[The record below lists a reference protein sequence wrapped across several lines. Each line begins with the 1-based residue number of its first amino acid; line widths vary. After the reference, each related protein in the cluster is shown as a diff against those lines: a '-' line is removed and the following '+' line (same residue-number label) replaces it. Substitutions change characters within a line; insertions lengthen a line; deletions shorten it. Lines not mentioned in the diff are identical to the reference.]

1 MNPKERSE
9 VGEIAEVPEKA
20 GIDYT
25 GKKIGMWIFLYTEL
39 LFFGGMFLLYSIFR
53 SRYAAEFHTSA
64 VEENLVL
71 GTINTCVLLTSSWF
85 IALSIAAIREGRK
98 KVSLWLQS
106 ATIFCGILFLIIKYF
121 EWSAKI
127 TKGIYPDSA
136 VLLNMG
142 NGETLFFGLYYVMT
156 GIHGLHVLI
165 GIIVIAIMFH
175 YTRTDII
182 TKTDFA
188 KLENTGLYWH
198 FVDIVWIY
206 LFPLFYLVT

>member
-1 MNPKERSE
+1 M
-9 VGEIAEVPEKA
+9 AEDARVSGVK

-39 LFFGGMFLLYSIFR
+39 LFFGGMFLLYAIFR
-53 SRYAAEFHTSA
+53 SQYASEFHVA
-64 VEENLVL
+64 AKEENIVL
-71 GTINTCVLLTSSWF
+71 GAINTFVLLTSSCF
-85 IALSIAAIREGRK
+85 IAISIAAIRQGRK
-98 KVSLWLQS
+98 RLSMWLQF
-106 ATIFCGILFLIIKYF
+106 ATIVCAIIFLIIKYF

-127 TKGIYPDSA
+127 VKGIYPNSEI
-136 VLLNMG
+136 LLGKG

-165 GIIVIAIMFH
+165 GISVIAIMLYF
-175 YTRTDII
+175 TNRDVI
-182 TKTDFA
+182 TAANFA